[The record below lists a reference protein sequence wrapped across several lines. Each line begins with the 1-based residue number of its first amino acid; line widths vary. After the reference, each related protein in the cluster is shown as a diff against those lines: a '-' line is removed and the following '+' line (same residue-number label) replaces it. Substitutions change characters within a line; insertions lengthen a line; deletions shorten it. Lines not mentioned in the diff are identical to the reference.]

1 MYIFTQGI
9 SYHFERNPTSEKK
22 NVIITEKKCFVYT
35 HVHIFILPKWEAYM
49 IEVHFSLCL
58 TDH

>member
-22 NVIITEKKCFVYT
+22 KRNPHRKKKVL
-35 HVHIFILPKWEAYM
+35 FIHMFTYLFYRNGRP
-49 IEVHFSLCL
+49 
-58 TDH
+58 T